1 MNTDKYVKKWLEGT
15 LTGEERAKFEQ
26 TESFKKIK
34 KISESVQYFKAPEYD
49 IEAELERINQ
59 NKSGKGKVV
68 ELNWQKILLRV
79 AAMLTIIVGGYIY
92 YLYFLNI
99 TVETTMAEK
108 KSIIL
113 PDSSEIML
121 NAVSK
126 ISYNTIR
133 WKNNRKIE
141 LEGEAFFKVRK
152 GSKFDVETI
161 AGNINVLGTQFN
173 VKQRNGYFE
182 VVCYEGLVQVK
193 AEGDNNQL
201 PASHTIR
208 FVNGKVIKDI
218 VSDEAAPSWINNE
231 SSFKSVPFKE
241 VIREFERQYKVSV
254 IAKDINMEK
263 LFTGRFSHND
273 MILAL
278 KSITIPQNISYQI
291 TANDKIIFSTEI
303 E

>member
-15 LTGEERAKFEQ
+15 LTSEEKAKFEQ

-49 IEAELERINQ
+49 IEAELNRINQ
-59 NKSGKGKVV
+59 NRSEKGKVV
-68 ELNWQKILLRV
+68 GLNWQKILLRV
-79 AAMLTIIVGGYIY
+79 AAILTIIVGSYIY
-92 YLYFLNI
+92 YLYFLNT
-99 TVETTMAEK
+99 TVETTVAEK
-108 KSIIL
+108 RNIIL
-113 PDSSEIML
+113 PDSSEVML

-126 ISYNTIR
+126 ITFNTIR

-152 GSKFDVETI
+152 GSSFYVETI
-161 AGNINVLGTQFN
+161 AGDISVLGTQFN
-173 VKQRNGYFE
+173 VKQRREYFE
-182 VVCYEGLVQVK
+182 VICYEGVVQVK
-193 AEGDNNQL
+193 TEGESNRLQ
-201 PASHTIR
+201 ASQTIR
-208 FVNGKVIKDI
+208 IVNGKILKDI
-218 VSDEAAPSWINNE
+218 LSDEATPSWINNE
-231 SSFKSVPFKE
+231 SSFKSIPFIE

-254 IAKDINMEK
+254 TAENIDMER
-263 LFTGRFSHND
+263 LFTGRFTHND

-291 TANDKIIFSTEI
+291 TENDKIIFSAEI